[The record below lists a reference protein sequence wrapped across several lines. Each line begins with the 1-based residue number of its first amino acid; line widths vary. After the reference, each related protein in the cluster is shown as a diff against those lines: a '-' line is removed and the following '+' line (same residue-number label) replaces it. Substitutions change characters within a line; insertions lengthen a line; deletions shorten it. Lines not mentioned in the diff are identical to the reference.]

1 MMRRSLRF
9 LLPWLLVGC
18 AAQPGPQYYA
28 LTLPSEPVVSSPAR
42 QGPLLQVQSLTLPD
56 YLAQAGIAFQQDD
69 IQLTLAN
76 QARWAEPLDR
86 QLGALL
92 LAQLEQDLPQVQLQG
107 PQESGQQ
114 WRLNLFVDAFQGRF
128 DGQAVIAGRWVLQG
142 PQGERHSGRFNQ
154 LEPLSEDGYPAL
166 VRALQKGWL
175 QQAHALAGQLQP
187 LLH

>member
-1 MMRRSLRF
+1 MMRRCLCF

-18 AAQPGPQYYA
+18 AAQPTLQYYA
-28 LTLPSEPVVSSPAR
+28 LSLPSQPPVSQSLR
-42 QGPLLQVQSLTLPD
+42 QGPLLQVQSLALPD

-86 QLGALL
+86 QLVALL
-92 LAQLEQDLPQVQLQG
+92 LAQLEQDLPQLQLQG
-107 PQESGQQ
+107 PLETGQQ

-142 PQGERHSGRFNQ
+142 PQGQRHSGRFHQ
-154 LEPLSEDGYPAL
+154 LEPLSDDGYPAL

-175 QQAHALAGQLQP
+175 QQAHLLAGQLQP
-187 LLH
+187 LIR